1 MGDALLTCGTR
12 LACGMAMSS
21 DKKPRTDAHPLD
33 GRDLVTGPSPR
44 PQDTVGDEGGTS
56 LVGSPRH
63 NSTDEIPEN
72 RPDNKEPA
80 EGSRETVDESSRSAD
95 AEEGSP
101 TRERSARRED
111 DASDRQSKGR

>member
-1 MGDALLTCGTR
+1 
-12 LACGMAMSS
+12 MSP
-21 DKKPRTDAHPLD
+21 DKNSRTDAHPLD

-63 NSTDEIPEN
+63 ASTDEIPEN

-80 EGSRETVDESSRSAD
+80 EGSRETVNESSRSGIL
-95 AEEGSP
+95 EEGSP
-101 TRERSARRED
+101 TRDSSPPRRS
-111 DASDRQSKGR
+111 DADDRQSKER